1 MEPPVAVE
9 FVSMDRIQQLYSD
22 MSTIFAKDVARR
34 QLLNATH
41 QGSPTAAPN
50 GALKRMRPDDL
61 PDIASK
67 RRDVGE
73 NKQQV
78 TQAPPP
84 PVMSLSSAASHPNP
98 QITFPPS
105 SQSHNA
111 MSTAPAMPQ
120 SPRVSSP
127 AMAPPSA
134 TPSLPFGAT
143 EASIAASTRARAREI
158 QIQQAREQQLR
169 QATQM
174 QQMQAGRHMSP
185 PSTSQQAPQIVVG
198 GQSNTA
204 FVPQAQHPSSILQ
217 NHNHPLMNYMIQQ
230 MPQFTSLPPQQQMQK
245 LQALQVFSSRRL
257 SCHSADQI
265 PRMSLRSGSSSN
277 SSNNNSSSSSNNN
290 SKIHSWLP
298 HNAIP
303 RWLA

>member
-9 FVSMDRIQQLYSD
+9 FASMDRIQHLYSD

-41 QGSPTAAPN
+41 QGSPTAPSVALN
-50 GALKRMRPDDL
+50 GALKRTRPDDF

-73 NKQQV
+73 NKPQV
-78 TQAPPP
+78 TQAPAP

-98 QITFPPS
+98 QITFPPPSHS
-105 SQSHNA
+105 SNA
-111 MSTAPAMPQ
+111 MSTAPAVPQ

-143 EASIAASTRARAREI
+143 EASIAASTRARAREL

-169 QATQM
+169 AAQM
-174 QQMQAGRHMSP
+174 QQQMQAGRHMSP
-185 PSTSQQAPQIVVG
+185 PSTSQQVPQSVAG

-204 FVPQAQHPSSILQ
+204 FGPQAQHPSSILQ

-245 LQALQVFSSRRL
+245 LQMLQVFSSR
-257 SCHSADQI
+257 
-265 PRMSLRSGSSSN
+265 
-277 SSNNNSSSSSNNN
+277 
-290 SKIHSWLP
+290 
-298 HNAIP
+298 
-303 RWLA
+303 